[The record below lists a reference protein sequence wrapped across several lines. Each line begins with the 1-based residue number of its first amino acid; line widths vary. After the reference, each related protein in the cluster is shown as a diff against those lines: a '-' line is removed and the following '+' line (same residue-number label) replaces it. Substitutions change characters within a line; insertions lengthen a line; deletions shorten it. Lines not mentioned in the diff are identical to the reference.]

1 MEMAEAKEKKLAT
14 MKKNL
19 KLIAVA
25 LVVLAIEK
33 ITEMMVGLFNS
44 TDSDEGLAELNDKK
58 CWEEAPSSPITMY
71 HVMLCG
77 SLSLKS
83 TQFSSKLSL
92 VCPFKVIAKK
102 ESWI

>member
-33 ITEMMVGLFNS
+33 ITEMMIGLFNS
-44 TDSDEGLAELNDKK
+44 TDPDEGLAKLNDKK
-58 CWEEAPSSPITMY
+58 C
-71 HVMLCG
+71 
-77 SLSLKS
+77 
-83 TQFSSKLSL
+83 
-92 VCPFKVIAKK
+92 
-102 ESWI
+102 

>member
-33 ITEMMVGLFNS
+33 ITEMMISLFNS
-44 TDSDEGLAELNDKK
+44 TDSDEGLAKLNEKK
-58 CWEEAPSSPITMY
+58 C
-71 HVMLCG
+71 
-77 SLSLKS
+77 
-83 TQFSSKLSL
+83 
-92 VCPFKVIAKK
+92 
-102 ESWI
+102 

>member
-44 TDSDEGLAELNDKK
+44 TDSDESLAELNDKK
-58 CWEEAPSSPITMY
+58 C
-71 HVMLCG
+71 
-77 SLSLKS
+77 
-83 TQFSSKLSL
+83 
-92 VCPFKVIAKK
+92 
-102 ESWI
+102 

>member
-19 KLIAVA
+19 KLLAVG
-25 LVVLAIEK
+25 LVVLAVEK
-33 ITEMMVGLFNS
+33 IIEMMVGLFNS
-44 TDSDEGLAELNDKK
+44 TDSDEGLAELNGKK
-58 CWEEAPSSPITMY
+58 CWEEDLSSPVTMY
-71 HVMLCG
+71 HVM
-77 SLSLKS
+77 SLKS

-92 VCPFKVIAKK
+92 VCPFVVIAKK

>member
-33 ITEMMVGLFNS
+33 ITEMMISLFNS
-44 TDSDEGLAELNDKK
+44 TDSDEGLAKLNDKK
-58 CWEEAPSSPITMY
+58 C
-71 HVMLCG
+71 
-77 SLSLKS
+77 
-83 TQFSSKLSL
+83 
-92 VCPFKVIAKK
+92 
-102 ESWI
+102 